1 MTDKVGQWE
10 DVPKNVGEWETVA
23 SDSASAPKKEPSFGQ
38 KAIEF
43 AEPTLEALGIAGGGL
58 VGSAGGPFGT
68 VAGAGLGYGMTKEGI
83 GLLKRGLGYEPPR
96 TGAKI
101 AAEPAAN
108 VLTGATYEAGGRAL
122 PEILRGTGKVG
133 TYLVDLLRTPK
144 AAKIAEEAL
153 GSNLP
158 RAREILKQ
166 ASGDLSASQALS
178 EIDPKTGEAI
188 LNAPTAQAL
197 LKMAE
202 ARNPEFFTDLFGKQ
216 ASERLKTLQKI
227 AGGTNQTEARIA
239 QEELKKQLNEKL
251 IPVLKTELKAANIAG
266 EAKPRLGGEAS
277 RMEQAAADKVEDVRR
292 FTAAQPR
299 AEAIARLQLIEKGQP
314 VGATKYTYIGGDLQ
328 KRAEEVAVSAAE
340 GSLRFGEAAR
350 FARAAED
357 SLAAYGLKP
366 LESASVVQ
374 SIMSKAKDPSVAGNK
389 DLERALTRVAGDI
402 KKWTDK
408 GGVIDAFAL
417 DAIRKN
423 SVYQVAK
430 DLFKDDARA
439 QKRFAAKIVESIR
452 PAIIDAIEAAGGT
465 GYGQYLKDYAEG
477 SQAIAQK
484 KMGAELLNMYKNNP
498 QQFKALVEGNDP
510 EQIEKVFGSG
520 NYNIFKELSVN
531 VQNQLSQIA
540 REIGGGEAVKTQSQ
554 AGQQKLAEILRT
566 NISPFSKAIQYIVGY
581 KGGVPSEI
589 VNQLQ
594 GRLSKSAMTQL
605 TEAAKSAKNL
615 EDLLSKLPEETR
627 SEVSRQLT
635 PSAAAGGIAAGVDET
650 RRRR

>member
-1 MTDKVGQWE
+1 MMSPE
-10 DVPKNVGEWETVA
+10 EWEK
-23 SDSASAPKKEPSFGQ
+23 SQSSKSSPLSPEDWEKSQKKEPSFGQ

-43 AEPTLEALGIAGGGL
+43 VEPTLEALGTAGGGI

-101 AAEPAAN
+101 ATEPAAN

-144 AAKIAEEAL
+144 AAKIAEEAF

-178 EIDPKTGEAI
+178 VIDPKTGEAV

-216 ASERLKTLQKI
+216 ASERLKTLQRI

-239 QEELKKQLNEKL
+239 QEELKKELNEKL

-299 AEAIARLQLIEKGQP
+299 AEAIARLQLIAKGQP

-423 SVYQVAK
+423 SVNQVAK
-430 DLFKDDARA
+430 DLFKDDVRA

-510 EQIEKVFGSG
+510 EQIEKVFGPG

-540 REIGGGEAVKTQSQ
+540 REIGSGEAVKTQAQ
-554 AGQQKLAEILRT
+554 AGQQKLAEVLRT

-589 VNQLQ
+589 VTQLQ
-594 GRLSKSAMTQL
+594 GRLSKSAMNQL
-605 TEAAKSAKNL
+605 TEAAKSAKSL
-615 EDLLSKLPEETR
+615 EDLLSKLPSEAR
-627 SEVSRQLT
+627 SEVEKQLT
-635 PSAAAGGIAAGVDET
+635 PSVAAGGIAAGVDESQ
-650 RRRR
+650 RRR